1 MKYQDLSLNWLDE
14 LKQRA
19 DIVSVVSGYVP
30 LTRKGGRY
38 WACCPFHA
46 ERTPSFA
53 VDENRGTWYC
63 FGACHEGGN
72 VIDFE
77 MKINDIGFKDAVLKL
92 SQRVGIKL
100 PEDFALGERRNEG
113 QKKRGKEMMSFAQKY
128 YQSSLLKSQVAKQYL
143 LNRGI
148 DLKTAE
154 VFGLGYSPDYY
165 GLANFLGKNKFSK
178 KEMLDV
184 GLLAEKDGNFYDF
197 FAKRLIVPIYD
208 QTGDVIAFGG
218 RVLEKR
224 DGVAK
229 YKNSRE
235 NFLFVKNRVLYG
247 LNFVKK
253 AKIGN
258 PISDIVL
265 VEGYMDV
272 IGLYQKG
279 IKNVVASM
287 GTSLTDNQAKLLKS
301 MIDTVYICYDGD
313 FAGQSSTLRGLQ
325 ILKNHGLRVMVMTLP
340 DGVDPDELVRESVEP
355 FIKCKNDA
363 LPLYDYLIKRAEDGL
378 DLNTAEGKALY
389 AKKALQVIEPL
400 DEIERDIYIKVIS
413 SKSGVS
419 GSKLAK
425 SIKKSVTSPT
435 ADNKNKESEQSDSYY
450 EACRYMLA
458 YLLIKPSADKLFE
471 RELLYD
477 ETHILIYDYLLECV
491 SNGRNPQTS
500 TLYSIDGD
508 KRELL
513 KIIETKVPEKNSEL
527 AFGDCLKTVTI
538 KYLTDKK
545 SELLNA
551 YSLEQDAE
559 VKAKYVKQISELT
572 KRITDLRNTSVKV

>member
-19 DIVSVVSGYVP
+19 DIVSVVSSYVP

-72 VIDFE
+72 VINFE
-77 MKINDIGFKDAVLKL
+77 MKINDIGFKDAVIKL
-92 SQRVGIKL
+92 SQRVGMKL
-100 PEDFALGERRNEG
+100 PEDFAVNERKNEG
-113 QKKRGKEMMSFAQKY
+113 QRKRAKEMMALAQKY
-128 YQSSLLKSQVAKQYL
+128 YQESLGKSMVAKNYL

-165 GLANFLGKNKFSK
+165 GLASYLGKHNFSR
-178 KEMLDV
+178 KEMLDA
-184 GLLAEKDGNFYDF
+184 GLLAERDGNFYDF

-208 QTGDVIAFGG
+208 QIGEVIAFGG

-224 DGVAK
+224 EGIAK

-325 ILKNHGLRVMVMTLP
+325 ILKNNGLRVMVMTLP
-340 DGVDPDELVRESVEP
+340 DGVDPDELVRDSAEP
-355 FIKCKNDA
+355 FIKCKEEA
-363 LPLYDYLIKRAEDGL
+363 LPLYEYLLKRAEDGL
-378 DLNTAEGKALY
+378 DLDTAEGKALY
-389 AKKALQVIEPL
+389 TKKALQVIEPL
-400 DEIERDIYIKVIS
+400 DEIERDIYLKVIS

-419 GSKLAK
+419 SGKLAR
-425 SIKKSVTSPT
+425 SIKRAPT
-435 ADNKNKESEQSDSYY
+435 DAPAGKATVKELEQSDSYL

-458 YLLIKPSADKLFE
+458 YLLIKPSGDKLFE
-471 RELLYD
+471 RELLSN
-477 ETHILIYDYLLECV
+477 ETHILVYDYLLECV
-491 SNGRNPQTS
+491 SEGRNPQTS
-500 TLYSIDGD
+500 TLYSLEGD
-508 KRELL
+508 QKELSR
-513 KIIETKVPEKNSEL
+513 IIETKVPEKNNEL
-527 AFGDCLKTVTI
+527 AFNDCLKTVTI

-545 SELLNA
+545 AELLA
-551 YSLEQDAE
+551 TYGVETDAD
-559 VKAKYVKQISELT
+559 KKLICIKQISELT
-572 KRITDLRNTSVKV
+572 KRITDLRKTNN

>member
-19 DIVSVVSGYVP
+19 DIVSVVSSYVP

-72 VIDFE
+72 VINFE
-77 MKINDIGFKDAVLKL
+77 MKINDIGFKEAVLKL
-92 SQRVGIKL
+92 SQRVGMKL
-100 PEDFALGERRNEG
+100 PDDFAVNERKNEG
-113 QKKRGKEMMSFAQKY
+113 QRKRAKEMMALAQKY
-128 YQSSLLKSQVAKQYL
+128 YQESLSKSSVAKNYL

-165 GLANFLGKNKFSK
+165 GLASFLGKNKFSR
-178 KEMLDV
+178 KEMLDA
-184 GLLAEKDGNFYDF
+184 GLLAERDGSFYDF

-208 QTGDVIAFGG
+208 QIGDVIAFGG

-258 PISDIVL
+258 PINDIVL

-325 ILKNHGLRVMVMTLP
+325 ILKKNGLRVMVMTLP
-340 DGVDPDELVRESVEP
+340 EGVDPDELVRDSVDP
-355 FIKCKNDA
+355 FVKCKEEA
-363 LPLYDYLIKRAEDGL
+363 LPLYDYLLKRAEDGL
-378 DLNTAEGKALY
+378 NLDTAEGKALY
-389 AKKALQVIEPL
+389 TKKALQVIEPL
-400 DEIERDIYIKVIS
+400 DEIEREIYIKVIS
-413 SKSGVS
+413 SKSGVDS
-419 GSKLAK
+419 GKLAR
-425 SIKKSVTSPT
+425 SIKKSSSVVVDGSVG
-435 ADNKNKESEQSDSYY
+435 KVVEQSDSYL
-450 EACRYMLA
+450 EACRYLLA
-458 YLLIKPSADKLFE
+458 YLLIKPAGDKLFE
-471 RELLYD
+471 RELLSND
-477 ETHILIYDYLLECV
+477 THILVYDYLLECV
-491 SNGRNPQTS
+491 SDGRNPQTS
-500 TLYSIDGD
+500 TLYSLEGD
-508 KRELL
+508 KKELSR
-513 KIIETKVPEKNSEL
+513 IIETKVPEKNSEL
-527 AFGDCLKTVTI
+527 AFNDCLKTVTI

-545 SELLNA
+545 TELLA
-551 YSLEQDAE
+551 LYGLEKDAE
-559 VKAKYVKQISELT
+559 KKGAYVKQISELT
-572 KRITDLRNTSVKV
+572 KKITDLRKTNN

>member
-14 LKQRA
+14 LKQKA

-72 VIDFE
+72 VIGFE
-77 MKINDIGFKDAVLKL
+77 MKINDIGFKEAVLKL
-92 SQRVGIKL
+92 AQRVGMKV
-100 PEDFALGERRNEG
+100 PEDFAPNERKNEG
-113 QKKRGKEMMSFAQKY
+113 QSKRAKEMMSLAQQY
-128 YQSSLLKSQVAKQYL
+128 YQESFSKSAVAKKYL
-143 LNRGI
+143 QNRGI

-154 VFGLGYSPDYY
+154 FFGIGYSPDYY
-165 GLANFLGKNKFSK
+165 GLASYLGKHKFSR
-178 KEMLDV
+178 KEMLDA
-184 GLLAEKDGNFYDF
+184 GLLAERDGNFYDF

-208 QTGDVIAFGG
+208 QIGDVIAFGG

-224 DGVAK
+224 EGVAK

-279 IKNVVASM
+279 VKNVVASM

-301 MIDTVYICYDGD
+301 MIDRVYICYDGD

-325 ILKNHGLRVMVMTLP
+325 ILKDNGLRVMVMTLP
-340 DGVDPDELVRESVEP
+340 DGVDPDELVRDSVQP
-355 FIKCKNDA
+355 FIDCKNSA
-363 LPLYDYLIKRAEDGL
+363 LPLYDYLLKRAEDGL
-378 DLNTAEGKALY
+378 DLETAEGKALY
-389 AKKALQVIEPL
+389 AKKALKVIEPL
-400 DEIERDIYIKVIS
+400 DEIERDVYLKVIS
-413 SKSGVS
+413 TKSGVNS
-419 GSKLAK
+419 GKLAR
-425 SIKKSVTSPT
+425 SLKKTTTQVANASVSS
-435 ADNKNKESEQSDSYY
+435 DLEQTDSYL

-458 YLLIKPSADKLFE
+458 YLLIKPSCDKLFE
-471 RELLYD
+471 RELLLND
-477 ETHILIYDYLLECV
+477 THILIYDYLLECV
-491 SNGRNPQTS
+491 SEGRNPQTS
-500 TLYSIDGD
+500 TLYSLEGD
-508 KRELL
+508 KKELA
-513 KIIETKVPEKNSEL
+513 KVVETIVPEKNSEL
-527 AFGDCLKTVTI
+527 AYNDCLRTVTV
-538 KYLTDKK
+538 KYLTEKK
-545 SELLNA
+545 STLLSA
-551 YSLEQDAE
+551 YEEETDQE
-559 VKAKYVKQISELT
+559 KKATYVKQINELT
-572 KRITDLRNTSVKV
+572 KKITALRKANNG